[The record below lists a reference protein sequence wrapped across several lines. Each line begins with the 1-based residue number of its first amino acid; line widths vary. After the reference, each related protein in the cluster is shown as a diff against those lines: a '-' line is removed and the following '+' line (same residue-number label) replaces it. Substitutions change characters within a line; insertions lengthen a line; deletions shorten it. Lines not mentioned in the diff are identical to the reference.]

1 ATRTRARALARI
13 AGRWIAAECALKT
26 SCAHLRAGAS
36 CTAAVAPTRLKS
48 RQGALSSMLVPGSA
62 TRHANGSSAEAK
74 FQSHARRA
82 APTAHSAR
90 SGSGWDLTVVL

>member
-1 ATRTRARALARI
+1 MRTRERALPRI
-13 AGRWIAAECALKT
+13 AERWITDECALKT
-26 SCAHLRAGAS
+26 SCAHLRAAAS
-36 CTAAVAPTRLKS
+36 CIAAVAPARLKS

-62 TRHANGSSAEAK
+62 TRHANGSSAAAK

-90 SGSGWDLTVVL
+90 SGSDLDLTVVL